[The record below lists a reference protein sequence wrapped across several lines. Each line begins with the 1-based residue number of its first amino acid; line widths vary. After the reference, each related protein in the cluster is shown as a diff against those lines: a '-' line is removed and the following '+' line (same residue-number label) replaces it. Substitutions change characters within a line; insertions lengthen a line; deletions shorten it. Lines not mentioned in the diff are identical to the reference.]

1 MGFFKDPY
9 PRSSIYLIGQL
20 TGRVKPSKSER
31 GTYGFCFALGCFLRL
46 RCHCAGDGTAV
57 EAGTLV
63 LLVHSDQPTDVCVGR
78 RRALNGSGLLIKH
91 RLCFGVLATF
101 PRQEVV
107 PHFPI
112 FRRAHAVSTQL
123 YSRVLSVSS
132 GQERPDSSTYSSSSA
147 CAIRGG
153 VFAMARF
160 GGRRFGT
167 DARHQTCFIGSR
179 LRAWF
184 GDWADPVGTILQVH
198 GELFEPLCHC
208 NSDGNLQTSLPV
220 PALCIS
226 IHQGPR
232 DAPLEITAFLTKDF
246 RCFILGYS
254 LCRLDLLTSV

>member
-9 PRSSIYLIGQL
+9 PRSSIYLMGHL

-31 GTYGFCFALGCFLRL
+31 ETYGFCFALWLFGCFLRL

-91 RLCFGVLATF
+91 RFCFGVLATF

-107 PHFPI
+107 PNFPI

-123 YSRVLSVSS
+123 YSRVLSISS

-147 CAIRGG
+147 RAIRRG

-167 DARHQTCFIGSR
+167 DARHQTWFIGSR
-179 LRAWF
+179 LRA
-184 GDWADPVGTILQVH
+184 
-198 GELFEPLCHC
+198 
-208 NSDGNLQTSLPV
+208 
-220 PALCIS
+220 
-226 IHQGPR
+226 
-232 DAPLEITAFLTKDF
+232 
-246 RCFILGYS
+246 
-254 LCRLDLLTSV
+254 